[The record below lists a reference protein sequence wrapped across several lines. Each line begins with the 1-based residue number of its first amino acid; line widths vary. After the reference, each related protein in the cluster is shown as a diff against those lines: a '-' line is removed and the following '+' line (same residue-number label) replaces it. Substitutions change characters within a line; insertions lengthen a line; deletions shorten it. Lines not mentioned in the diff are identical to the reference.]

1 MDAIAKF
8 GIGFV
13 SVRGALCAALCA
25 AACLARADVLDETY
39 DVVVVGGSSYGV
51 AAATA
56 AQEAGAKVLVV
67 APRGYLG
74 EDLAGKYILFPEK
87 GDDASHPLYAKLW
100 AENGKVQKP
109 LAIKKLLDRTL
120 LDAKLPFRTW
130 TPTVDVAKDADGNVA
145 GIVTWTRSG
154 LRTIRAK
161 CVVDATERAW
171 VSRRAGAEFAP
182 FPSGEYVFTRHV
194 VSGEEPQAE
203 GMEVRKVVGAGKHR
217 IQKHIGKDDPA
228 EVTGTLWA
236 CKMKLP
242 MKDGSALSFAAAEQL
257 ARDKTWTR
265 LHLEA
270 ADTLV
275 MAEPPDQLKKPAAGV
290 FTAGPLAG
298 AAYAKPGSALVAA
311 AELGRQA
318 AEYAKTSKAGAPI
331 AAAKKAP
338 PTVAT
343 CDVLVAGVGTGGA
356 PATIAAARRGA
367 KTMGF
372 EWSYKCGGL
381 TTEGMIGGYYYGNCV
396 GFTKEIDGGV
406 PGKGAVYVA
415 AKDQWFRSE
424 ARNAGAEIVFGS
436 FVADAVVENG
446 RIVGAVVV
454 FSDGSTGVVRCRAAV
469 DATGNSDLAA
479 AAGEETEFIN
489 ADELSLQGA
498 SFVRKSLGASNQNVD
513 YSFIDDTDAE
523 DLWYISLRGR
533 VCYQDHYWDQS
544 QVVDTRERRRIRGVF
559 RVSPQDVMLS
569 RTYPDIVCITRSNF
583 DTHGQTVDPQFFIE
597 APPHKPIFVNLPYRA
612 LQPKNTD
619 NLLVVGLGLSA
630 HRDAMP
636 ILRMEPDVQNQGF
649 VAGTACAMALKDG
662 TTTRTLDV
670 KALQKVLVEKGV
682 VPESVLTE
690 KDLFPLSDETLAE
703 AVASLPD
710 EFRGLEGV
718 YTKSSSEAYR
728 GLASVFAE
736 PRRSLPLLREAY
748 GKADS
753 DGKKLVYA
761 HVLAFLGD
769 GTGAGDLAAK
779 VKGATWDKGW
789 NYRGMGQFGRS
800 VSWLDSCIIAL
811 GRTKSAEA
819 FDAVAERAK
828 ELGPDS
834 EYSHFRA
841 VAMAFE
847 SVGDRRAAPIL
858 KELLEKQ
865 GVCGH
870 AFLFERDGAPA
881 IKDYDKY
888 NFSGSDGK
896 ATGGNAVPDRERSA
910 CLRELVLAR
919 ALYRL
924 GDADGLGEN
933 TLRAYTKDP
942 RRAYANH
949 ARQVLSGSR

>member
-1 MDAIAKF
+1 MNAKRVV
-8 GIGFV
+8 V
-13 SVRGALCAALCA
+13 SAALALCAAYSFA
-25 AACLARADVLDETY
+25 ATEVLDETY
-39 DVVVVGGSSYGV
+39 DVVVVGGTSYGI

-56 AQEAGAKVLVV
+56 AQEAGAKVFVA

-74 EDLAGKYILFPEK
+74 EDIAGKYILLPDNT
-87 GDDASHPLYAKLW
+87 DDASHPMYAKLW
-100 AENGKVQKP
+100 AENGRVQKP
-109 LAIKKLLDRTL
+109 LAVKKLLDRTL

-130 TPTVDVAKDADGNVA
+130 MPTVDVAKDAEGRVA
-145 GIVTWTRSG
+145 GIVVWTRSG
-154 LRTIRAK
+154 RRTIGAK

-171 VSRRAGAEFAP
+171 ISRCAGAEFAP
-182 FPSGEYVFTRHV
+182 FPSGEYVFTRNV
-194 VSGEEPQAE
+194 VSAEEPTAD
-203 GMEVRKVVGAGKHR
+203 GMTVCKLAGVGKHR
-217 IQKHIGKDDPA
+217 IQKRLSETDPA
-228 EVTGTLWA
+228 EVHGALWS
-236 CKMKLP
+236 CTMKIP
-242 MKDGSALSFAAAEQL
+242 MKDGGALSFAAAEQF

-265 LHLEA
+265 QHLEA

-275 MAEPPDQLKKPAAGV
+275 MAAPPDRLLKPADGV

-298 AAYAKPGSALVAA
+298 EAYAKPGSALVAA
-311 AELGRQA
+311 AELGRSA
-318 AEYAKTSKAGAPI
+318 AAYAKTSKAGKP
-331 AAAKKAP
+331 AAVSKKIL
-338 PTVAT
+338 PTVAS

-372 EWSYKCGGL
+372 EWAYKCGGL

-396 GFTKEIDGGV
+396 GFTKEIDAGV
-406 PGKGAVYVA
+406 PGEGIVYVA

-424 ARNAGAEIVFGS
+424 ARKAGAEIVFGS

-446 RIVGAVVV
+446 RIAGAVVV

-469 DATGNSDLAA
+469 DSTGNSDLAA

-533 VCYQDHYWDQS
+533 ACYQDHYWDQS
-544 QVVDTRERRRIRGVF
+544 QVIDTRERRRIRGVF
-559 RVSPQDVMLS
+559 RVSPQDVMLA
-569 RTYPDIVCITRSNF
+569 RTYPDIVCVTRSNF
-583 DTHGQTVDPQFFIE
+583 DTHGQTIDTQFFIE

-662 TTTRTLDV
+662 KTTRTIDV
-670 KALQKVLVEKGV
+670 KELQKILVDKGV

-690 KDLFPLSDETLAE
+690 KDTFPLSDETIAE
-703 AVASLPD
+703 AVASLP
-710 EFRGLEGV
+710 EAFSGLEGQ
-718 YTKSSSEAYR
+718 YTKTTSEAYR
-728 GLASVFAE
+728 GLAVVFAE
-736 PRRSLPLLREAY
+736 PQRSLAPLRGAY
-748 GKADS
+748 EKADS
-753 DGKKLVYA
+753 AEAKLVFA

-769 GTGAGDLAAK
+769 ATGADGIAAK
-779 VKGATWDKGW
+779 VRESSWDKGW

-800 VSWLDSCIIAL
+800 VSWLDSYIIAL
-811 GRTKSAEA
+811 GRTKSPAA
-819 FDAVAERAK
+819 FDAIAMRAR

-847 SVGDRRAAPIL
+847 SIGDRRAAPIL
-858 KELLEKQ
+858 KDLLSKP
-865 GVCGH
+865 GVGGH
-870 AFLFERDGAPA
+870 SFLFERDGAPA

-888 NFSGSDGK
+888 KFSGKDGK

-910 CLRELVLAR
+910 CLRELALAR

-924 GDADGLGEN
+924 GDADGLGEK
-933 TLRAYTKDP
+933 TLRAYVSDP

-949 ARQVLSGSR
+949 ARKVLSSGKR

>member
-1 MDAIAKF
+1 MKAIGTVLAIACAVA
-8 GIGFV
+8 GC
-13 SVRGALCAALCA
+13 ALTSLVDAP
-25 AACLARADVLDETY
+25 DETY
-39 DVVVVGGSSYGV
+39 DVVVVGGTSYGI

-56 AQEAGAKVLVV
+56 AQEAGAKVFVA

-74 EDLAGKYILFPEK
+74 EDLAGKYILLPDNT
-87 GDDASHPLYAKLW
+87 DDASHPMYAKLW
-100 AENGKVQKP
+100 AEKGRVQKP

-130 TPTVDVAKDADGNVA
+130 MPTVDVAKDAKGRVA
-145 GIVTWTRSG
+145 GIVVWTRSG
-154 LRTIRAK
+154 KRTIGAK

-171 VSRRAGAEFAP
+171 ISRCAGAEFAP
-182 FPSGEYVFTRHV
+182 FPSGEYVFTRRV
-194 VSGEEPQAE
+194 VSGEEPKSE
-203 GMEVRKVVGAGKHR
+203 GMEVCRLASTGKHR
-217 IQKHIGKDDPA
+217 IQRRLNDADPA
-228 EVTGTLWA
+228 EVQGALWS
-236 CKMKLP
+236 CTMKIP
-242 MKDGSALSFAAAEQL
+242 MKDGSALSFAAAEQF

-265 LHLEA
+265 QHLEA

-275 MAEPPDQLKKPAAGV
+275 MAAPPDRLLKPAEGV

-298 AAYAKPGSALVAA
+298 EAYAKPGSALVAA
-311 AELGRQA
+311 AELGRSA
-318 AEYAKTSKAGAPI
+318 AAYAKTSKAGKPV
-331 AAAKKAP
+331 AASKKVL
-338 PTVAT
+338 PTVAS

-356 PATIAAARRGA
+356 PAAIAAARRGA

-396 GFTKEIDGGV
+396 GFTKEIDRGV
-406 PGKGAVYVA
+406 PGEGVVYVA
-415 AKDQWFRSE
+415 AKEQWFRSE
-424 ARNAGAEIVFGS
+424 ARKAGAEIVFGS

-446 RIVGAVVV
+446 RIAGAVVV

-469 DATGNSDLAA
+469 DSTGNSDLAA

-559 RVSPQDVMLS
+559 RVSPQDVMLA

-597 APPHKPIFVNLPYRA
+597 APPHQPIFVNLPYRA

-662 TTTRTLDV
+662 KTTRTLDV

-690 KDLFPLSDETLAE
+690 KDMFPLSEGKIVE
-703 AVASLPD
+703 AVASLP
-710 EFRGLEGV
+710 EAFSGLEGQ
-718 YTKSSSEAYR
+718 YTKSTSEAYR
-728 GLASVFAE
+728 SLAVVFAE
-736 PRRSLPLLREAY
+736 PQRALAPLREAY

-753 DGKKLVYA
+753 AEKKLVYA
-761 HVLAFLGD
+761 HMLAFLGD
-769 GTGAGDLAAK
+769 GTGAADIAAK
-779 VKGATWDKGW
+779 VKAASWDAGW

-800 VSWLDSCIIAL
+800 VSWLDSYIIAL
-811 GRTKSAEA
+811 GRAKSTAS
-819 FDAVAERAK
+819 FDAIAVRAK

-847 SVGDRRAAPIL
+847 SIGDRRAAPIL
-858 KELLEKQ
+858 KELLSKP
-865 GVCGH
+865 GVGGH
-870 AFLFERDGAPA
+870 SFLFERDGAPA

-888 NFSGSDGK
+888 NFSGKDGK

-910 CLRELVLAR
+910 CLRELAVAR

-924 GDADGLGEN
+924 GDADGLGEK
-933 TLRAYTKDP
+933 TLRAYASDP

-949 ARQVLSGSR
+949 ASKVLSGK

>member
-1 MDAIAKF
+1 MKRL
-8 GIGFV
+8 
-13 SVRGALCAALCA
+13 SVAVLA
-25 AACLARADVLDETY
+25 AACLARPSCADVLDETY
-39 DVVVVGGSSYGV
+39 DVVVVGGSTYGV

-56 AQEAGAKVLVV
+56 AQEAGAKVFVA

-74 EDLAGKYILFPEK
+74 EDLAGKYILVPEK

-100 AENGKVQKP
+100 AEDGKVQKP

-130 TPTVDVAKDADGNVA
+130 MPTVDVAKDAEGRVA

-203 GMEVRKVVGAGKHR
+203 GMEVRKVIGAGKHR
-217 IQKHIGKDDPA
+217 VQRRIGKDDPD
-228 EVTGTLWA
+228 EVAGTLWA
-236 CKMKLP
+236 CTMKLP

-265 LHLEA
+265 QHLEA

-275 MAEPPDQLKKPAAGV
+275 MAEPPDLLKKSAEGV
-290 FTAGPLAG
+290 FTAGPLADP
-298 AAYAKPGSALVAA
+298 AYAKPGAALVAA
-311 AELGRQA
+311 AELGRRA
-318 AEYAKTSKAGAPI
+318 AAYAKTSKAGAPVPV
-331 AAAKKAP
+331 ARMDS
-338 PTVAT
+338 PTVAS
-343 CDVLVAGVGTGGA
+343 CDVVVAGLGTGGA
-356 PATIAAARRGA
+356 PAMIAAARRGA

-381 TTEGMIGGYYYGNCV
+381 TTEGMIGSYWYGNRV
-396 GFTKEIDGGV
+396 GFTKEIDDSYAKEGV
-406 PGKGAVYVA
+406 VHVA
-415 AKDQWFRSE
+415 AKEQWFRGE
-424 ARNAGAEIVFGS
+424 ARKAGAEIVFGS
-436 FVADAVVENG
+436 FVADAVVEDG
-446 RIVGAVVV
+446 RIAGAVVV
-454 FSDGSTGVVRCRAAV
+454 FSDGSSGVVRCRAAV

-489 ADELSLQGA
+489 ADELSVQGA

-533 VCYQDHYWDQS
+533 VCYQDHFWDQS
-544 QVVDTRERRRIRGVF
+544 QVIDTRERRRIRGVY
-559 RVSPQDVMLS
+559 RVSPQDVMLA
-569 RTYPDIVCITRSNF
+569 RTYPDIVCVTRSNF

-597 APPHKPIFVNLPYRA
+597 PPPHTPVYVNLPYRA
-612 LQPKNTD
+612 LQPKKTD

-649 VAGTACAMALKDG
+649 VAGTACAMALKSG
-662 TTTRTLDV
+662 ATTRTLDV
-670 KALQKVLVEKGV
+670 KALQKVLVEKDV
-682 VPESVLTE
+682 VPESVLTAE
-690 KDLFPLSDETLAE
+690 DSFPLSDETLAE
-703 AVASLPD
+703 AVKTLPD
-710 EFRGLEGV
+710 
-718 YTKSSSEAYR
+718 AYR
-728 GLASVFAE
+728 GLAAVFAE
-736 PRRSLPLLREAY
+736 PKRALPLLRDAY
-748 GKADS
+748 EKYDS
-753 DGKKLVYA
+753 ERAQAKLVYA

-769 GTGAGDLAAK
+769 GIGAGELAAK
-779 VKGATWDKGW
+779 VRSMPWDKGW

-800 VSWLDSCIIAL
+800 VSWLDSYIIAL
-811 GRTKSAEA
+811 GRTKSPVA
-819 FDAVAERAK
+819 FDAVALRAK
-828 ELGPDS
+828 ELKPDDN
-834 EYSHFRA
+834 YSHYRA
-841 VAMAFE
+841 VALAFE
-847 SVGDRRAAPIL
+847 ALGDRRAAPIL
-858 KELLEKQ
+858 KDLLSQ
-865 GVCGH
+865 PGVGGH
-870 AFLFERDGAPA
+870 SFLFERDGVPA

-888 NFSGSDGK
+888 NFSGPDGK
-896 ATGGNAVPDRERSA
+896 SRGGNAVPDRERSD
-910 CLRELVLAR
+910 CLRELCLAR

-924 GDADGLGEN
+924 GDADGLGEK
-933 TLRAYTKDP
+933 TLRAYTDDP

-949 ARQVLSGSR
+949 ARQVLSSSGR

>member
-1 MDAIAKF
+1 MNTKSVV
-8 GIGFV
+8 V
-13 SVRGALCAALCA
+13 SAALALCAAYSFA
-25 AACLARADVLDETY
+25 ATEVLDETY
-39 DVVVVGGSSYGV
+39 DVVVVGGTSYGI

-56 AQEAGAKVLVV
+56 AQEAGAKVFVA

-74 EDLAGKYILFPEK
+74 EDLAGKYILMPDK
-87 GDDASHPLYAKLW
+87 GDDASHPMYAKLW
-100 AENGKVQKP
+100 AEKSRVQKP

-130 TPTVDVAKDADGNVA
+130 MPTVDVAKDAEGHVA
-145 GIVTWTRSG
+145 GIVVWTRSG
-154 LRTIRAK
+154 KRTIAAK

-171 VSRRAGAEFAP
+171 ISRCAGAEFAP
-182 FPSGEYVFTRHV
+182 FPSGEYVFTRNV
-194 VSGEEPQAE
+194 VSGEEPKAD
-203 GMEVRKVVGAGKHR
+203 GMEVRRVAGAGKHR
-217 IQKHIGKDDPA
+217 IQKRLSETDPA
-228 EVTGTLWA
+228 EVQGSLWA
-236 CKMKLP
+236 CTMKLP

-275 MAEPPDQLKKPAAGV
+275 MAAPPDQLKKPADGV

-298 AAYAKPGSALVAA
+298 EAYAKPGSALVAA
-311 AELGRQA
+311 AELGRSA
-318 AEYAKTSKAGAPI
+318 AAYAKTSKAGKPV
-331 AAAKKAP
+331 AAANKLP
-338 PTVAT
+338 PDVAS

-372 EWSYKCGGL
+372 EWAYKCGGL

-396 GFTKEIDGGV
+396 GFTKEIDAGV
-406 PGKGAVYVA
+406 PGEGIVYVA

-424 ARNAGAEIVFGS
+424 ARKAGAEIVFGS

-446 RIVGAVVV
+446 RIAGAVVV
-454 FSDGSTGVVRCRAAV
+454 FSDGSTGLVRCRAAV

-533 VCYQDHYWDQS
+533 ACYQDHYWDQS
-544 QVVDTRERRRIRGVF
+544 QVIDTRERRRIRGVF
-559 RVSPQDVMLS
+559 RVSPQDVMLA
-569 RTYPDIVCITRSNF
+569 RTYPDIVCVTRSNF
-583 DTHGQTVDPQFFIE
+583 DTHGQTIDTQFFIE

-662 TTTRTLDV
+662 KTTRTIDV
-670 KALQKVLVEKGV
+670 KELQKILVDKGV

-690 KDLFPLSDETLAE
+690 KDTFPLSDETIAE
-703 AVASLPD
+703 AVASLP
-710 EFRGLEGV
+710 EAFSGLEGQ
-718 YTKSSSEAYR
+718 YTKTTSEAYR
-728 GLASVFAE
+728 GLAVVFAE
-736 PRRSLPLLREAY
+736 QQRSLAPLRGAY
-748 GKADS
+748 EKADS
-753 DGKKLVYA
+753 AEAKLVFA

-769 GTGAGDLAAK
+769 ATGADGIAAK
-779 VKGATWDKGW
+779 VRESSWDKGW

-800 VSWLDSCIIAL
+800 VSWLDSYIIAL
-811 GRTKSAEA
+811 GRTKSPAA
-819 FDAVAERAK
+819 FDAIAMRAR

-847 SVGDRRAAPIL
+847 SIGDRRAAPIL
-858 KELLEKQ
+858 KELLSKP
-865 GVCGH
+865 GLGGH
-870 AFLFERDGAPA
+870 SFLFERDGAPA

-888 NFSGSDGK
+888 NFSGKDGK

-910 CLRELVLAR
+910 CLRELALAR

-924 GDADGLGEN
+924 GDADGLGEK
-933 TLRAYTKDP
+933 TLRAYVSDP

-949 ARQVLSGSR
+949 ASKVLSSGKR